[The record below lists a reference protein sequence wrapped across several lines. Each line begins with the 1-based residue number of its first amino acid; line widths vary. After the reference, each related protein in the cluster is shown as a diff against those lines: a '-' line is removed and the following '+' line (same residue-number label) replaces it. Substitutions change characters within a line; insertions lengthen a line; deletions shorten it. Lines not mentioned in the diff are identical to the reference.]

1 MRIFYTFIVFLFTV
15 LGGPV
20 SAHQFTPTY
29 PQFTV
34 SFVDGVLATKME
46 IFNKRRDVQYYEL
59 GVFTEDW
66 NPVTFAATDKLIHVR
81 YLETKKLNIYV
92 RAQDLKRVTYICTE
106 SRLRKEDV
114 TDTVVSSKICSKV
127 KQ

>member
-1 MRIFYTFIVFLFTV
+1 MRIFYTFIVFLFAM

-20 SAHQFTPTY
+20 LAHQFTPTY
-29 PQFTV
+29 PQFTA
-34 SFVDGVLATKME
+34 SFVEGVLTTKME
-46 IFNKRRDVQYYEL
+46 IFNKRRDVEYYEL
-59 GVFTEDW
+59 GVFTQDW
-66 NPVTFAATDKLIHVR
+66 EPVTFAAADKLLHVR

-92 RAQDLKRVTYICTE
+92 RAEDLKRVTYICTE

-127 KQ
+127 K